1 MKLKFRS
8 KFNHCFTSHGYFGS
22 AIWKALYSFKIK
34 RTQEARQ
41 NTFFCQ
47 MFKIMKSLRSSKC
60 LTFATQKAN
69 ACSTWTAFSVFDWN
83 YLFWL
88 NLVQKVKIISSS
100 WKIISRLFQICSV
113 PWWCSLF
120 LFLTG
125 NTFLGKFGPKNQNCQ
140 FELKF
145 RTTISFIIFWDFS
158 MFYQIFLSPHVKRWA
173 IITYKH
179 GIYELPQKL
188 PNDLRLRTI
197 GN

>member
-8 KFNHCFTSHGYFGS
+8 KFNHGFISHGYLSS

-34 RTQEARQ
+34 RAQEARH
-41 NTFFCQ
+41 NKFFSQ
-47 MFKIMKSLRSSKC
+47 MFKVMKSLRSSKC
-60 LTFATQKAN
+60 LTVELTFTTQKAY
-69 ACSTWTAFSVFDWN
+69 ACSTWTACSVFDWN

-88 NLVQKVKIISSS
+88 NFVQKVKIISSS
-100 WKIISRLFQICSV
+100 WKIISRLIQICSV

-145 RTTISFIIFWDFS
+145 RTAISFIIFWDFS

-179 GIYELPQKL
+179 GI
-188 PNDLRLRTI
+188 
-197 GN
+197 